1 MSQTEIEKTLAAEE
15 RTEEA
20 RSFVHGVKAV
30 T

>member
-1 MSQTEIEKTLAAEE
+1 MSQTEIEQALAAEE

-20 RSFVHGVKAV
+20 RSFIRRVKAV